1 MDASPD
7 SGSNV
12 EQQQQQQQQPP
23 ITLSTP
29 VPPESVRETTVT
41 IEAATDDSTIP
52 VTNPIT
58 TSIPLEPPSSDSPP
72 VEIQD
77 EAPRVDIPPPV
88 QADPVPVIQAPQP
101 ELEHAYWADI
111 EEDLSVPDE
120 AEMKEIESAA
130 DGDYSAYECKLTQAI
145 SGGAGLEL

>member
-29 VPPESVRETTVT
+29 VPLESVRETTVT
-41 IEAATDDSTIP
+41 IEAATDDSTVP

-77 EAPRVDIPPPV
+77 EGPRVDIPPPV
-88 QADPVPVIQAPQP
+88 QADPVPVIQPPQP

>member
-7 SGSNV
+7 SGSSV
-12 EQQQQQQQQPP
+12 EQQQQPP
-23 ITLSTP
+23 ITLSTQP
-29 VPPESVRETTVT
+29 PAPESVRETTVT
-41 IEAATDDSTIP
+41 IEAASDDLAVHT
-52 VTNPIT
+52 TNPITTT
-58 TSIPLEPPSSDSPP
+58 TSIPLETPSSESPP

-77 EAPRVDIPPPV
+77 EAPREDIPPPV
-88 QADPVPVIQAPQP
+88 QAVPVPVIQPPQP

-130 DGDYSAYECKLTQAI
+130 DGDYSAYECKCLRAI
-145 SGGAGLEL
+145 QELVPQL